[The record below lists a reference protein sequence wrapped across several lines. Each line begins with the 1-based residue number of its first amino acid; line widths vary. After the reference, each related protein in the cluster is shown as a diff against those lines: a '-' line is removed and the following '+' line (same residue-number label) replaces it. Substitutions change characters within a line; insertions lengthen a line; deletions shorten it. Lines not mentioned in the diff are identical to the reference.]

1 MSLVLIHVTDNPG
14 TRDTLALLPL
24 DLIPYT
30 VNQVLE
36 RGFGPGSTE
45 VEVKGATIKVLI
57 QRIQVLLLCLP
68 LNGENDDRPHLS
80 AMGAA
85 PESTR
90 GFPRRRVLL
99 THIVS

>member
-24 DLIPYT
+24 DLVPYT

-45 VEVKGATIKVLI
+45 VEVKGVTITELI

-68 LNGENDDRPHLS
+68 LDGENDDRPHPS

-90 GFPRRRVLL
+90 GFPRRRVSL